1 MVVCF
6 ADKHVV
12 TVGLKE
18 KESGGYTELQIGGD
32 LSGPRRSSGSTRRNE
47 EALITLHVAGN
58 PSKCLSLPNAIILTP
73 FHPRPIMSLSIDDL
87 VSSLSSSHIG
97 QEAMDIAALQ
107 AQLAQTLAQAIQQ
120 SASGQYTQRA
130 NRAQTCN
137 TPIAQTPS
145 SSMSFAD
152 AQRFYETVPRRGSQH
167 DDYPYPATEQM
178 EEDERMVE
186 DLLMPQSS
194 SATNGA
200 SSFEQHAYQNH
211 SPSYTYTSPFTN
223 DPYPNSSFA
232 TTDPFYQQA
241 AKSHSMNTSPSS
253 IFSQAGRPS
262 HHSPFLAAQKQK

>member
-1 MVVCF
+1 MPIASQRYHSHPLSSAPHYEPF
-6 ADKHVV
+6 HRRPRI
-12 TVGLKE
+12 LPFLQPHWPR
-18 KESGGYTELQIGGD
+18 GYGHCSATGMP
-32 LSGPRRSSGSTRRNE
+32 LSYY
-47 EALITLHVAGN
+47 
-58 PSKCLSLPNAIILTP
+58 LSLCVFIIAS
-73 FHPRPIMSLSIDDL
+73 R
-87 VSSLSSSHIG
+87 
-97 QEAMDIAALQ
+97 Q